1 MELKTLR
8 LWLFEML
15 RVRAERYGLMH
26 REPRRSHERHVPPR
40 R

>member
-15 RVRAERYGLMH
+15 RVRAERYGLARSGP
-26 REPRRSHERHVPPR
+26 REPHVPPR